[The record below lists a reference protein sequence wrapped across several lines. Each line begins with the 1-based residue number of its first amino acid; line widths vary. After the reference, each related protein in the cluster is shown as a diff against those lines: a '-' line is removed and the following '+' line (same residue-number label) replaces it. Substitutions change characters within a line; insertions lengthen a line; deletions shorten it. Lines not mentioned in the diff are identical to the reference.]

1 VKEECIKARLLI
13 RESEVGG
20 EGIKNAV
27 ELGDSDDYLRG
38 QMGFALEFAGVYDH
52 FANDTIKGMQ
62 SGDIADTGEKLKDYI
77 HKTQRVKELLENE
90 NKTNSSEKEP
100 RLFERALL
108 SLGMYLRKNSANR
121 YNFCNSLGDPYNSLK
136 TLLFVED
143 DNKYCRVIFKEMLDQ
158 IECDT
163 IKDDLKRI
171 INNRVKNS
179 IPEWRNIL
187 IENPSLIDYCRYGF
201 IYIEGD
207 ATTDVKKVILL
218 GASQMN
224 HYHAELWT
232 RDLYEKEKSNNEVK
246 YREQKKYEEPSTA
259 YLEFTHNDIPY
270 EFRLFHWDGKW
281 SWEIIN
287 VNDSSDQVELNLDE
301 LDIPENVP
309 GKTILQKEYAITTV
323 ASWVNI
329 KAKCSNA
336 FVKKYPIVE
345 FCKTMEDVRTWWN
358 KFKKYSQENPKCN
371 CKKGK

>member
-1 VKEECIKARLLI
+1 
-13 RESEVGG
+13 
-20 EGIKNAV
+20 
-27 ELGDSDDYLRG
+27 
-38 QMGFALEFAGVYDH
+38 
-52 FANDTIKGMQ
+52 MQ
-62 SGDIADTGEKLKDYI
+62 SDDIADTGAKLKDYI
-77 HKTQRVKELLENE
+77 KKTQRVKELLENE
-90 NKTNSSEKEP
+90 NKTSSSEKEP
-100 RLFERALL
+100 RLLERALL

-232 RDLYEKEKSNNEVK
+232 RDLYEKEKSNNGVK
-246 YREQKKYEEPSTA
+246 YREQKKYEEHSTA
-259 YLEFTHNDIPY
+259 YLEFTHNDILY
-270 EFRLFHWDGKW
+270 EFRLSHWDGKW

-287 VNDSSDQVELNLDE
+287 VNDSNAPVELNLNE
-301 LDIPENVP
+301 LDISQNDS
-309 GKTILQKEYAITTV
+309 GKDILDKAQEWILR
-323 ASWVNI
+323 I
-329 KAKCSNA
+329 K
-336 FVKKYPIVE
+336 
-345 FCKTMEDVRTWWN
+345 
-358 KFKKYSQENPKCN
+358 
-371 CKKGK
+371 